1 VKERLEGLRRRMTM
15 AGLDAALLV
24 HPRDLFYY
32 VHTARPATLVI
43 GPREET
49 LLVRRGLE
57 LARREATVSRV
68 EPGGGLDAVAAEL
81 AAQGLD
87 GGRLGVELDVIPARL
102 YLRIG
107 EALPGWELVDVS
119 PLVLAQR
126 QVKEVE
132 EIEATARAAA
142 VADAGHAA
150 LARILRPGLS
160 ELELAA
166 QVEAAL
172 RCAGHEAFQPLRYPG
187 ARGGGV
193 FLMAGERLTFRGGHG
208 LVITGAGLGPAT
220 PYGPSRQPVRPGD
233 LVVLDIGAAC
243 DGYTAD
249 VARTFVVG
257 KATAAQQ
264 ALFDVALAAEEA
276 VLSALRP
283 GLPVAE
289 LYAAA
294 AEVVAH
300 GAPPHFAPGDLALPG
315 FAGHGVGVELD
326 EPPVVWEKDESPVE
340 AGWVLAVEI
349 EVNAPAAGLMA
360 KVEDTVVVEA
370 GGPRLLGDTPRQL
383 IETVLPA

>member
-1 VKERLEGLRRRMTM
+1 MKERLAGLRRRMAE
-15 AGLDAALLV
+15 AGLDVALLV

-32 VHTARPATLVI
+32 ANTARPAMLVV
-43 GPREET
+43 GPSEEA
-49 LLVRRGLE
+49 LFVRRGLD
-57 LARREATVSRV
+57 LARREATVARV
-68 EPGGGLDAVAAEL
+68 EAGGGLDVVAAEL
-81 AAQGLD
+81 AAQGLN
-87 GGRLGVELDVIPARL
+87 GGCLGVELDVIPARL

-107 EALPGWELVDVS
+107 EALPGWELADVS

-126 QVKEVE
+126 QVKEAG
-132 EIEATARAAA
+132 EIEVTARAAA

-150 LARILRPGLS
+150 LARGLRPGLS

-172 RCAGHEAFQPLRYPG
+172 RRAGHEAFQPLRYPG

-193 FLMAGERLTFRGGHG
+193 FLMAGERLTVRGGHG

-220 PYGPSRQPVRPGD
+220 PYGPSHQPVRPGD

-264 ALFDVALAAEEA
+264 ALFDVAVAAEEA
-276 VLSALRP
+276 VLSALQP
-283 GLPVAE
+283 GVSVGE
-289 LYAAA
+289 VYAAA
-294 AEVVAH
+294 AEVVAR
-300 GAPPHFAPGDLALPG
+300 GAPPYFAPGHLTLPG

-326 EPPVVWEKDESPVE
+326 EPPVVWEREKSAVE
-340 AGWVLAVEI
+340 VGWVLAVEI

-360 KVEDTVVVEA
+360 KLEDTVVVETD
-370 GGPRLLGDTPRQL
+370 GSRLLGDTPRRL
-383 IETVLPA
+383 IETALPA